1 MSESTTAA
9 ATTTAT
15 AAAATT
21 EAAPQLCELC
31 DRESRHLSRW
41 LDPDGTVHHLC
52 WSCLQR
58 REKRVNINRRW
69 KRERR
74 G

>member
-1 MSESTTAA
+1 MSTD
-9 ATTTAT
+9 TAT
-15 AAAATT
+15 AEETT
-21 EAAPQLCELC
+21 PQTCERC

-41 LDPDGTVHHLC
+41 LDPDSSVHYLC

-58 REKRVNINRRW
+58 REKRVNVENRW

-74 G
+74 

>member
-1 MSESTTAA
+1 MSDETRTAA
-9 ATTTAT
+9 ASS
-15 AAAATT
+15 AA
-21 EAAPQLCELC
+21 EAAPQTCELC
-31 DRESRHLSRW
+31 QRESRHLTGW
-41 LDPDGTVHHLC
+41 LDPDGSVHHLC

-58 REKRVNINRRW
+58 REKRVNVNQRW

>member
-1 MSESTTAA
+1 MSAD
-9 ATTTAT
+9 TAT
-15 AAAATT
+15 AENAT
-21 EAAPQLCELC
+21 PQTCERC

-41 LDPDGTVHHLC
+41 LDPDGSVHYLC

-58 REKRVNINRRW
+58 REKRVNTDARW

-74 G
+74 

>member
-1 MSESTTAA
+1 MSDETSAA
-9 ATTTAT
+9 VPAS
-15 AAAATT
+15 AAAA
-21 EAAPQLCELC
+21 APQTCDRC
-31 DRESRHLSRW
+31 DRESRHLTRW
-41 LDPDGTVHHLC
+41 LAPDGTIEQLC

-58 REKRVNINRRW
+58 REKRVNVNQRW

>member
-1 MSESTTAA
+1 MPEGI
-9 ATTTAT
+9 AT
-15 AAAATT
+15 AADSSA
-21 EAAPQLCELC
+21 AAPQTCDRC
-31 DRESRHLSRW
+31 DRESRHLTRW
-41 LDPDGTVHHLC
+41 LDPDGSVRHLC

-58 REKRVNINRRW
+58 SEKRVNVNQRW

>member
-1 MSESTTAA
+1 MSTDTAA
-9 ATTTAT
+9 TPQ
-15 AAAATT
+15 
-21 EAAPQLCELC
+21 ESAPQTCERC

-41 LDPDGTVHHLC
+41 LDPDNSVHYLC

-58 REKRVNINRRW
+58 REKRVNVEGRW

-74 G
+74 

>member
-1 MSESTTAA
+1 MAKSETALA
-9 ATTTAT
+9 DG
-15 AAAATT
+15 
-21 EAAPQLCELC
+21 EAAVVCEVC

-41 LDPDGTVHHLC
+41 LDPDGSVHLVC

-58 REKRVNINRRW
+58 REKRVNVNQRW
-69 KRERR
+69 KRGSREAA